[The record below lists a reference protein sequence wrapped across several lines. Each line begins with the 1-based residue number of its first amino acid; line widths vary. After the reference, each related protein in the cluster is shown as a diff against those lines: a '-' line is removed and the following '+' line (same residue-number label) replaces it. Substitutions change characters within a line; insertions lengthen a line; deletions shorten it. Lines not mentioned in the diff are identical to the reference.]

1 MSARPSLVVSAL
13 DFERLD
19 HLLSSLAGA
28 GQPGIAALRGELAR
42 ARVVEPQD
50 VPAQA
55 VTMNSRARLLN
66 ESTGM
71 TRELTLVYP
80 KDADATAG
88 RVSVLAPVGSA
99 LLGLQQGQSID
110 WPMPNGHHE
119 RLKVLEVLFQPE
131 AAGLYHL

>member
-1 MSARPSLVVSAL
+1 MSATPSIVVSAH

-19 HLLSSLAGA
+19 QLLTSLASA
-28 GQPGIAALRGELAR
+28 GQPGVAALRGELAR

-50 VPAQA
+50 MPPDV

-66 ESTGM
+66 ESSGRM
-71 TRELTLVYP
+71 LELTLVYP
-80 KDADATAG
+80 KDADVAAG

-99 LLGLQQGQSID
+99 LLGLGQGQSID
-110 WPMPNGHHE
+110 WPMPGGQQE

-131 AAGLYHL
+131 AAGLYHV